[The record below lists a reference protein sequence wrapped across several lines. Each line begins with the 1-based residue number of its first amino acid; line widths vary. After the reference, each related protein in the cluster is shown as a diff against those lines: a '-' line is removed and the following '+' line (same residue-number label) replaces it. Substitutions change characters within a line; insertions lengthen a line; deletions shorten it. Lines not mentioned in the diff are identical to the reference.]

1 MKAYHFLN
9 EDMTAGSGKEK
20 PWKVGEERTVPKPDR
35 VVLCA
40 YGYHS
45 APSWRDALSYAP
57 GPVACIVEVSDPIA
71 HDDTKQVSATR
82 KLLAAKDVNKEL
94 RLFAC
99 DCAERALKRER
110 KAGREP
116 DERSWKAIIVSRLYA
131 NGEANLQE
139 LAAARAAARDAA
151 WDAGAA
157 ARAAARDAAW
167 DAGDAANAAANAAWA
182 AYAADDAANAAWA
195 AARAAGD
202 AAYAAEIK
210 WQRKRLA
217 RYLDVLFADK
227 GE

>member
-1 MKAYHFLN
+1 MMKAYHFLN

-20 PWKVGEERTVPKPDR
+20 PWTVGEERTVPKPDCIA
-35 VVLCA
+35 LCA

-45 APSWRDALSYAP
+45 APSWRDALRYGP
-57 GPVACIVEVSDPIA
+57 GPVACIVEVSEPIA

-82 KLLAAKDVNKEL
+82 KLVAAKDVSKEL

-116 DERSWKAIIVSRLYA
+116 DKRSWAAIIVARRYA
-131 NGEANLQE
+131 NGEATLTE
-139 LAAARAAARDAA
+139 ITAASAY
-151 WDAGAA
+151 
-157 ARAAARDAAW
+157 
-167 DAGDAANAAANAAWA
+167 A
-182 AYAADDAANAAWA
+182 AYAASAYAASYANAAV
-195 AARAAGD
+195 
-202 AAYAAEIK
+202 AYASYANASANASASYAASYANAASSASSAASSEIK

>member
-45 APSWRDALSYAP
+45 APSWRDALKYAP
-57 GPVACIVEVSDPIA
+57 GPVACIVEVSEPIA

-99 DCAERALKRER
+99 DCTERALKRER

-151 WDAGAA
+151 WDAG
-157 ARAAARDAAW
+157 
-167 DAGDAANAAANAAWA
+167 DAANAAANAAWA
-182 AYAADDAANAAWA
+182 AYAADAAANAAWA